1 MGGTIPAHASTS
13 TLTSAPASSLSMGN
27 NSMSAMNGGK
37 REERLTQWSFQETKD
52 FIAIRSDLEKDFT
65 HAKRNKTLW
74 EAIASKMKERGYHRS
89 GEQCKLKWKNLY
101 NRYKAAAVSQGLE
114 TCPFYEE
121 LHAVFT
127 DPRKGLDGLYAEPS
141 TTKGRKGALG
151 ERSSEDLSYEDDDD
165 DDESEEDN
173 KVKRPN
179 KKPRKGDIRERTR
192 PNAEKCRANNMQEV
206 LEEFFQQQQ
215 RVEMEWMEALQRRED
230 DRRRREQ
237 EWRDAME
244 KLERERMAREQ
255 VWREREDQ
263 RRVREEMRAQ
273 KRDAL
278 FSALLSRLTKEE

>member
-1 MGGTIPAHASTS
+1 MCICRTDIC
-13 TLTSAPASSLSMGN
+13 LIF
-27 NSMSAMNGGK
+27 
-37 REERLTQWSFQETKD
+37 RIFQ
-52 FIAIRSDLEKDFT
+52 
-65 HAKRNKTLW
+65 
-74 EAIASKMKERGYHRS
+74 
-89 GEQCKLKWKNLY
+89 
-101 NRYKAAAVSQGLE
+101 AAAVSQGLE

-141 TTKGRKGALG
+141 TTKGRKGTLG

-179 KKPRKGDIRERTR
+179 KKPRKGEIRERTR

-215 RVEMEWMEALQRRED
+215 RVEMEWMEALQRRDD